1 MYFHPICRI
10 HLSNES
16 TVITISVDDIW
27 CLKVLPIRYQQII
40 GEVEVARRMQANV
53 LFCGQFTI
61 GPVTSKNTS
70 RKITSHLDVHI
81 LFPLVWS
88 GLVWPA
94 LVVPMTNMW
103 VVCLQRCSNTC
114 VQMSTRSVWNLAGAA
129 AGAGGIWHDWEMSWQ
144 GDTSANQRA
153 ATLTHKYP
161 RTVGTVC
168 AENE

>member
-1 MYFHPICRI
+1 MYFHPICPI

-16 TVITISVDDIW
+16 TVITISVDDIR

-88 GLVWPA
+88 GLVWSDLLLLCPWQTCEWCVYRDVPTRVFKWARA
-94 LVVPMTNMW
+94 LCETLLGR
-103 VVCLQRCSNTC
+103 LQGPVAFDTTERCIDRATHQQISE
-114 VQMSTRSVWNLAGAA
+114 Q
-129 AGAGGIWHDWEMSWQ
+129 
-144 GDTSANQRA
+144 QR
-153 ATLTHKYP
+153 
-161 RTVGTVC
+161 
-168 AENE
+168 